1 MMNLINFKKL
11 CWLGYGIIV
20 LNLPLVAYDFEACKQ
35 KAVLSMERVG
45 NTYGIAIKRLGD
57 FTKESEISLT
67 PSKVALFVYSPHSTP
82 KGYKILKHDPFVG
95 MYLLESKN
103 ELLPISLRSINKEIL
118 EDEMASILP
127 QEGVS
132 GKIQTR
138 MQSPIDYATLN
149 TPTFQNS
156 LISTVCDHI
165 YGIGIGKNQ
174 FIEKAY
180 LERFVYS
187 DSVYYGD
194 IGVRVFQNSEDRVE
208 VNLIDPF
215 FSANPFAYGDIIMA
229 INGEAIPNVA
239 HFHRVVFDLKEGE
252 SVPVRISRNGVV
264 MELQARVDKRRG
276 GMLLKEDFLGR
287 VGIEV
292 NSDFVVTSVAPYAKN
307 GFERLRVGDK
317 VLRVN
322 QQIVPKGYDAIIR
335 LLGKF
340 PDKTQKWL
348 ISRDDF
354 QFFINV
360 NQKAQPTNTQ
370 DSLIQGLLNESNAFS
385 L

>member
-1 MMNLINFKKL
+1 MMLAIRFKKL
-11 CWLGYGIIV
+11 YQLGCGIIFSS
-20 LNLPLVAYDFEACKQ
+20 LPLFAYDFEACRQ
-35 KAVLSMERVG
+35 KAMLSMERVG

-57 FTKESEISLT
+57 STQESQNALD
-67 PSKVALFVYSPHSTP
+67 PSKVALFVYSPKSTP

-95 MYLLESKN
+95 MYLLESKSK
-103 ELLPISLRSINKEIL
+103 LLPISLRPIHKEIL

-127 QEGVS
+127 TEDVS

-149 TPTFQNS
+149 TPTLQNS

-165 YGIGIGKNQ
+165 YGIGIGENK

-180 LERFVYS
+180 LERFIDS
-187 DSVYYGD
+187 DSIYYGD
-194 IGVRVFQNSEDRVE
+194 IGIRVFQNEEDRVE

-215 FSANPFAYGDIIMA
+215 FYSNPFVYGDIIMM

-239 HFHRVVFDLKEGE
+239 HFNRVVFDLKEGE
-252 SVPVRISRNGVV
+252 IVPVRVSRNGVV
-264 MELQARVDKRRG
+264 LELQVRVDKRRG

-292 NSDFVVTSVAPYAKN
+292 NSDFIITSVAPYAKN
-307 GFERLRVGDK
+307 GFELLKVGDK

-322 QQIVPKGYDAIIR
+322 QQVAPKGYDAIIR
-335 LLGKF
+335 LLGQY
-340 PDKTQKWL
+340 PDKMQKWL

-360 NQKAQPTNTQ
+360 NQKESQKIQ
-370 DSLIQGLLNESNAFS
+370 DSLIQGLLNESNALS